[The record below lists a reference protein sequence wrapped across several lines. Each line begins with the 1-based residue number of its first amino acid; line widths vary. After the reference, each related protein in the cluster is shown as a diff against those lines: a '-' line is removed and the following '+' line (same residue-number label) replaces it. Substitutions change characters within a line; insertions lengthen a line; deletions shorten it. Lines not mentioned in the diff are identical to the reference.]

1 MKNILFVCT
10 GNTCRSP
17 MAEALLRKMAEEKGL
32 DLEIRSAGVF
42 AETGAAASAGA
53 QKALQQRG
61 IKMEHQA
68 QLVTSKLINWS
79 DIILTMTLGHK
90 QQLLA
95 QYPASMNKTFTL
107 KEFVLSDENTEKLLE
122 RLNEI
127 QAERIMKET
136 LKEQGDKQWKE
147 LQEEEERLTQ
157 ELTQRLA
164 GWDVSDPFGMDDE
177 VYEACAQ
184 ELESL
189 LKKLVQEIHTDQ

>member
-17 MAEALLRKMAEEKGL
+17 MAEALLRKMAEEKEL
-32 DLEIRSAGVF
+32 DLQIRSAGVF
-42 AETGAAASAGA
+42 AENGAAASVGA
-53 QKALQQRG
+53 QKVLQQRG

-68 QLVTSKLINWS
+68 QLVTPKLINWS

-95 QYPASMNKTFTL
+95 QYPVSMNKTFTL
-107 KEFVLSDENTEKLLE
+107 KEFVLSDESTEKLLD
-122 RLNEI
+122 RLNQI

-136 LKEQGDKQWKE
+136 LKEQGDKQWGE
-147 LQEEEERLTQ
+147 LLKEEERLVQ
-157 ELTQRLA
+157 DLTHRLA
-164 GWDVSDPFGMDDE
+164 GWDISDPFGMDVE

-189 LKKLVQEIHTDQ
+189 LKKLLQEIHTDH